1 MIATAYRFIRYDKV
15 KSSGVIIGIVVS
27 IFLIG
32 QQIGILSF
40 LTGLMGGLV
49 SNSRQDIGQ
58 IWVVDNIT
66 RNANEL
72 PKLNESLVRELRSI
86 EGVMNTYPI
95 VVSGASVKFENGK
108 LAPVLIIGSESPL
121 FIAGPKPESILGGD
135 LLSLNDDEA
144 VSAEFYDQSVFD
156 YPVKPGTRVE
166 INGKSAT
173 IKLQTKNARGFAGSF
188 FYTTLSKARYYTSFP
203 ESKVSTIAIQVKP
216 GYSVDDVVQS
226 INRSVYGIKAWNAEK
241 LRKTTVSYITI
252 SSNIGTSIGS
262 LVIFAVISGFFIIG
276 LTLYSSAVDRI
287 RDYGTLKAIGAT
299 NGYITRLILTQSFL
313 FAVTG
318 FIIAMIL
325 LEGFRAGVSNAGLV
339 FSYSIIEYAV
349 LFMVTVFISVG
360 SSLFFSIRTIN
371 HVEPA
376 AVFRS

>member
-1 MIATAYRFIRYDKV
+1 MISTAYRFIRYDKV
-15 KSSGVIIGIVVS
+15 KGLGVIIGIVVS

-32 QQIGILSF
+32 QQVGIMTF

-72 PKLNESLVRELRSI
+72 PKLNESLVWELRSI
-86 EGVMNTYPI
+86 EGVKNTFPI
-95 VVSGASVKFENGK
+95 VASGASVRFENGK
-108 LAPVLIIGSESPL
+108 LAPVLITGSEPPL
-121 FIAGPKPESILGGD
+121 FVAGPKPETVYEGNVM
-135 LLSLNDDEA
+135 SLNDDNA

-156 YPVKPGTRVE
+156 FPVKVGTRVE
-166 INGKSAT
+166 INGKNAT
-173 IKLQTKNARGFAGSF
+173 VKLMTKNARGFAGSF
-188 FYTTLSKARYYTSFP
+188 FYTTLSKARFYTSFP
-203 ESKVSTIAIQVKP
+203 ESKVSTIAVQVKP
-216 GYSVDDVVQS
+216 GYSVDEVVS
-226 INRSVYGIKAWNAEK
+226 NINRSVYGIKAWNAEK
-241 LRKTTVSYITI
+241 LRKTTISYISI

-299 NGYITRLILTQSFL
+299 NRYITKLIITQSFL

-318 FIIAMIL
+318 FVIAIFL

-339 FSYSIIEYAV
+339 IKYSFAEYAV
-349 LFMVTVFISVG
+349 LFLVTVFISVG
-360 SSLFFSIRTIN
+360 SSLFFSVRTIN
-371 HVEPA
+371 KVEPA
-376 AVFRS
+376 AVFRG

>member
-15 KSSGVIIGIVVS
+15 KSIGVIIGIVVS

-49 SNSRQDIGQ
+49 GNSRQDIAQ

-72 PKLNESLVRELRSI
+72 PKLNEGLVRELRSV
-86 EGVMNTYPI
+86 EGVNNTYPI
-95 VVSGASVKFENGK
+95 VVAGASVKFENGK

-121 FIAGPKPESILGGD
+121 FVAGPKPESIYKGD
-135 LLSLNDDEA
+135 IMSLNDDEA
-144 VSAEFYDQSVFD
+144 VSAEYYDQSVFD
-156 YPVKPGTRVE
+156 YPVQPGTRVE

-173 IKLQTKNARGFAGSF
+173 VKLQTKNARGFAGSF

-216 GYSVDDVVQS
+216 GFAVDDVVDN
-226 INRSVYGIKAWNAEK
+226 INRSVYGIKAWNSEK
-241 LRKTTVSYITI
+241 LRKATISYITI

-262 LVIFAVISGFFIIG
+262 LVVFAVISGFFIIG

-299 NGYITRLILTQSFL
+299 NRYITWLILTQSFL

-318 FIIAMIL
+318 YIIAIIL
-325 LEGFRAGVSNAGLV
+325 LAGFKAGVSNAGLLIR
-339 FSYSIIEYAV
+339 YSMKEYVV
-349 LFMVTVFISVG
+349 LLLVTVFISVG

-371 HVEPA
+371 KVEPA
-376 AVFRS
+376 AVFRG

>member
-15 KSSGVIIGIVVS
+15 KSIGVIIGIVVS

-49 SNSRQDIGQ
+49 GNSRQDIGH

-72 PKLNESLVRELRSI
+72 PKLNEGLVRELRSI
-86 EGVMNTYPI
+86 EGVRNTYPI
-95 VVSGASVKFENGK
+95 VVAGASVKFENGK
-108 LAPVLIIGSESPL
+108 LAPVVIIGSESPL
-121 FIAGPKPESILGGD
+121 FVAGPKPESIYKGD
-135 LLSLNDDEA
+135 IMSLNDDEA
-144 VSAEFYDQSVFD
+144 VSAEYYDQSVFD
-156 YPVKPGTRVE
+156 YPVQTGTRVE

-173 IKLQTKNARGFAGSF
+173 VKLQTKNARGFAGSF

-216 GYSVDDVVQS
+216 GFAVDDVVDN
-226 INRSVYGIKAWNAEK
+226 INRSVYGIKAWNSEK
-241 LRKTTVSYITI
+241 LRKATISYITV

-262 LVIFAVISGFFIIG
+262 LVVFAVISGFFIIG

-299 NGYITRLILTQSFL
+299 NNYITRLILTQSFL
-313 FAVTG
+313 FAITG
-318 FIIAMIL
+318 YTIAIIL
-325 LEGFRAGVSNAGLV
+325 LAGFKAGVSNAGLLIR
-339 FSYSIIEYAV
+339 YSIMEYTV
-349 LFMVTVFISVG
+349 LLLVTLFISVG

-371 HVEPA
+371 KVEPA
-376 AVFRS
+376 AVFRG

>member
-15 KSSGVIIGIVVS
+15 KSLGVIIGIVVS

-32 QQIGILSF
+32 QQVGILRF

-49 SNSRQDIGQ
+49 SNSREDIGQ

-95 VVSGASVKFENGK
+95 IVSAASVKFDNGK
-108 LAPVLIIGSESPL
+108 LAPVLIIGSEPPL
-121 FIAGPKPESILGGD
+121 FVAGPKPESIHQGD
-135 LLSLNDDEA
+135 ILSLNDDGA
-144 VSAEFYDQSVFD
+144 VSAEFYDKATFD
-156 YPVKPGTRVE
+156 YPVKLGTKVE
-166 INGKSAT
+166 INGKSA
-173 IKLQTKNARGFAGSF
+173 IVKLETKNARGFAGSF

-203 ESKVSTIAIQVKP
+203 ESKVSTIAIQIKP
-216 GYSVDDVVQS
+216 GYSIDDVVDN
-226 INRSVYGIKAWNAEK
+226 INRSVYGIRAWDAEK
-241 LRKTTVSYITI
+241 LRKTTISYITI

-262 LVIFAVISGFFIIG
+262 LVIFAVFSGFFIIG

-299 NGYITRLILTQSFL
+299 NQYITKLILTQSFL

-318 FIIAMIL
+318 FIIAMML
-325 LEGFRAGVSNAGLV
+325 LEGFRAGVSNAGLLIS
-339 FSYSIIEYAV
+339 FSIREYTA
-349 LFMVTVFISVG
+349 LFLVTVFISVG
-360 SSLFFSIRTIN
+360 SSLFFSIRTIKN
-371 HVEPA
+371 VEPA
-376 AVFRS
+376 AVFRG